1 MAVDSQNAAHFVY
14 RPSFDITRHP
24 EGYPRAYTKL
34 KYASNRN
41 GSWQGGIVR
50 EPDDVS
56 GEVGSGQSIAI
67 GPNDRPAIASWYNE
81 RGDGGSAQWSRLQF
95 YEMNDNGGWN
105 RSEVISRPANY
116 IAGDGEKGTGAYPYV
131 RYDRSGRPHIVFTDH
146 ASEHF
151 PFQNEYAGNL
161 RHAVRVN
168 GDWSVDTVFEQ
179 TQPLQQQILFP
190 AFAISDS
197 EISFIAS
204 ERLTAWNTSVNPQVA
219 TSTYKF
225 RFLSRPL

>member
-1 MAVDSQNAAHFVY
+1 MGVARWLRAGGHF
-14 RPSFDITRHP
+14 R
-24 EGYPRAYTKL
+24 G
-34 KYASNRN
+34 
-41 GSWQGGIVR
+41 
-50 EPDDVS
+50 
-56 GEVGSGQSIAI
+56 
-67 GPNDRPAIASWYNE
+67 RPAIASWYNE

-95 YEMNDNGGWN
+95 YEMNDSGGWN